1 MSWPIRRTTGTGQ
14 LHLATKR
21 YCAPVRTE
29 VNPYFLSYCSM
40 MPWVKDWSQ
49 QMVYIYHISFKD
61 GTC

>member
-29 VNPYFLSYCSM
+29 VNPYFLSLLFHDAVGKRLESANG
-40 MPWVKDWSQ
+40 
-49 QMVYIYHISFKD
+49 IHISYIV
-61 GTC
+61 